1 MKSGRSLLWI
11 IILLYAITIGMEL
24 FPPFFQQVFTD
35 SIITGK
41 NPEWFTPLMII
52 FCTLFVLELTAW
64 LVLNSHRR
72 TLAMRFSLI
81 SQSRY
86 VWHVLRLPMSAFSK
100 YSTGD
105 LMARYMGIT
114 RTGVKLFDQV
124 PGVVLL
130 FNIIIFSY
138 LLFFYSW
145 RLGLIEIVALA
156 TIIMSVRLSANYQK
170 QKAKDMEATERHLQS
185 ATMAGMRNMETIKSA
200 GAEQGFFQRWDAIY
214 ARALNARVT
223 ATRQMI
229 LVAALPTLVQQLSNA
244 LVLCLGALFILNGEL
259 TPGMLL
265 ASQSFMSAMLFPVT
279 KISNVM
285 QEVFKAHSVLE
296 RQEEVLEAP
305 EAPTAPEAPP
315 SAPEGAT
322 IDYPRHTSRKTIVP
336 PSGGERGASGA
347 ATKLLGEVELR
358 DVTFG
363 YDRSLP
369 PLISHLSLR
378 IKPGEHVAFVGK
390 SGCGKSTILM
400 LVAGLYDPWE
410 GEVLIDGVPVGKIDR
425 MKLTGSL
432 GLVSQDVTL
441 FEGNIAD
448 NIRMWDESI
457 EDFAI
462 KTAAINAQIHNE
474 ITRRPDAYQGVVN
487 SGGQNFSGGQ
497 RQRLEIASALAKE
510 PTLLLLDEAT
520 SALDAKTE
528 AKVME
533 SLYDLGVTLLMIA
546 HRLETV
552 GQCDR
557 IYVMDYGRIVQSGT
571 HQQLMEDRQGLY
583 YRLNSYGNVV

>member
-1 MKSGRSLLWI
+1 METKKTTWGLLYRFMKAGGTLFWM
-11 IILLYAITIGMEL
+11 IILLYVITIGMEL
-24 FPPFFQQVFTD
+24 FPPFFQQIFTD
-35 SIITGK
+35 NIITGK

-52 FCTLFVLELTAW
+52 FGSLFVLELIAW

-72 TLAMRFSLI
+72 TLTMRFSLV

-100 YSTGD
+100 FSTGD
-105 LMARYMGIT
+105 LMVRYMGIT

-124 PGVVLL
+124 PGIVLL
-130 FNIIIFSY
+130 FNILIFSY

-145 RLGLIEIVALA
+145 RLGIIEILALA
-156 TIIMSVRLSANYQK
+156 TIIMSVRLSASYQK
-170 QKAKDMEATERHLQS
+170 RKAKDMEVTERHLQS

-214 ARALNARVT
+214 ACALNARVT

-244 LVLCLGALFILNGEL
+244 LVLCLGALFILDGDL

-265 ASQSFMSAMLFPVT
+265 ASQAFMTSMLFPVT

-296 RQEEVLEAP
+296 RQEEVLDEPLNGSEEGVKGTLDNKADEQKYRP
-305 EAPTAPEAPP
+305 LHSP
-315 SAPEGAT
+315 S
-322 IDYPRHTSRKTIVP
+322 SV
-336 PSGGERGASGA
+336 
-347 ATKLLGEVELR
+347 KLLGEIELR

-363 YDRSLP
+363 YDRSQP
-369 PLISHLSLR
+369 PLISHLSLH
-378 IKPGEHVAFVGK
+378 IKPGEHIAFVGK

-400 LVAGLYDPWE
+400 LVAGLYEPWE
-410 GEVLIDGVPVGKIDR
+410 GEVLIDGVPVSEIDR

-441 FEGNIAD
+441 FEGTIAD
-448 NIRMWDESI
+448 NIRMWDLSI

-462 KTAAINAQIHNE
+462 KTAAANAQIHDE
-474 ITRRPDAYQGVVN
+474 IACRPDAYDGIVTT
-487 SGGQNFSGGQ
+487 GGQNFSGGQ
-497 RQRLEIASALAKE
+497 RQRLEIAAALAKE

-520 SALDAKTE
+520 SALDGKTE
-528 AKVME
+528 ELVMKA
-533 SLYDLGVTLLMIA
+533 LYGLGATLLMIA

-552 GQCDR
+552 RQCDR
-557 IYVMDYGRIVQSGT
+557 IYVMDYGNVVQTGT
-571 HQQLMEDRQGLY
+571 HDQLMADPNGIY
-583 YRLNSYGNVV
+583 YKLHNS

>member
-1 MKSGRSLLWI
+1 METRKTTWGLLYRFMKAGSRLMWI
-11 IILLYAITIGMEL
+11 IILLYVITIGMEL

-35 SIITGK
+35 NIITGK

-52 FCTLFVLELTAW
+52 FSSLFVLELVAW

-72 TLAMRFSLI
+72 TLTMRFSLV

-86 VWHVLRLPMSAFSK
+86 VWHVLRLPMAAFSR

-105 LMARYMGIT
+105 LIARYMGIT

-130 FNIIIFSY
+130 FNILIFSY

-145 RLGLIEIVALA
+145 RLGIIEILALA
-156 TIIMSVRLSANYQK
+156 TIIMSVRLSASYQK
-170 QKAKDMEATERHLQS
+170 RKAKDMEATERHLQS
-185 ATMAGMRNMETIKSA
+185 TTMAGMRNMETIKSS

-229 LVAALPTLVQQLSNA
+229 LMAALPTLMQQLSNA
-244 LVLCLGALFILNGEL
+244 LVLCLGALFILDGDL

-265 ASQSFMSAMLFPVT
+265 ASQAFMSAMLFPVT

-296 RQEEVLEAP
+296 RQEEVLDEP
-305 EAPTAPEAPP
+305 LER
-315 SAPEGAT
+315 S
-322 IDYPRHTSRKTIVP
+322 
-336 PSGGERGASGA
+336 ERGVKG
-347 ATKLLGEVELR
+347 TNVKLLGDIELH

-363 YDRSLP
+363 YDRSQP
-369 PLISHLSLR
+369 PLISHLNLHV
-378 IKPGEHVAFVGK
+378 KPGERIAFVGK

-400 LVAGLYDPWE
+400 LIAGLYEPWE
-410 GEVLIDGVPVGKIDR
+410 GEVLIDGEPVSEIDR

-441 FEGNIAD
+441 FEGTIAD
-448 NIRMWDESI
+448 NIKMWDESI
-457 EDFAI
+457 EDFAV
-462 KTAAINAQIHNE
+462 KTAAANAQIHEE
-474 ITRRPDAYQGVVN
+474 IACRPDAYNGVVIA
-487 SGGQNFSGGQ
+487 GGQNFSGGQ
-497 RQRLEIASALAKE
+497 RQRLEIAAALAKE

-520 SALDAKTE
+520 SALDGKTE
-528 AKVME
+528 EQVMQALY
-533 SLYDLGVTLLMIA
+533 SLGATLLMIA
-546 HRLETV
+546 HRLETIRE
-552 GQCDR
+552 CDR
-557 IYVMDYGRIVQSGT
+557 IYVMDYGQVVQTGT
-571 HQQLMEDRQGLY
+571 HDQLMADRKGMY
-583 YRLNSYGNVV
+583 YQLHNS

>member
-1 MKSGRSLLWI
+1 MKAGGTLFWI
-11 IILLYAITIGMEL
+11 IILLYVITIGMEL

-35 SIITGK
+35 NIITGK

-52 FCTLFVLELTAW
+52 YGSLFVLELIAW
-64 LVLNSHRR
+64 MVLNSHRR
-72 TLAMRFSLI
+72 TLTMRFSLV

-100 YSTGD
+100 FSTGD
-105 LMARYMGIT
+105 LMVRYMGIT

-124 PGVVLL
+124 PGIVLL
-130 FNIIIFSY
+130 FNILIFSY

-145 RLGLIEIVALA
+145 RLGIIEILALA
-156 TIIMSVRLSANYQK
+156 TIIMSVRLSASYQK
-170 QKAKDMEATERHLQS
+170 RKAKDMEVTERHLQS

-244 LVLCLGALFILNGEL
+244 LVLCLGALFILDGDL

-265 ASQSFMSAMLFPVT
+265 ASQAFMTSMLFPVT

-296 RQEEVLEAP
+296 RQEEVLDEKTQQTHP
-305 EAPTAPEAPP
+305 QPLPTGRGVCTSAEKTDAKRNYAPP
-315 SAPEGAT
+315 CREG
-322 IDYPRHTSRKTIVP
+322 
-336 PSGGERGASGA
+336 SGEGP
-347 ATKLLGEVELR
+347 KLLGEIELR

-363 YDRSLP
+363 YDRSQP
-369 PLISHLSLR
+369 PLISHLSLH
-378 IKPGEHVAFVGK
+378 IKPGEHIAFVGK

-400 LVAGLYDPWE
+400 LVAGLYKPWE
-410 GEVLIDGVPVGKIDR
+410 GEVLIDGVPVSEIDR

-441 FEGNIAD
+441 FEGTISD
-448 NIRMWDESI
+448 NIRMWDLSI

-462 KTAAINAQIHNE
+462 KTAAANAQIHDE
-474 ITRRPDAYQGVVN
+474 IACRPDAYDGIVTT
-487 SGGQNFSGGQ
+487 GGQNFSGGQ
-497 RQRLEIASALAKE
+497 RQRLEIAAALAKE

-520 SALDAKTE
+520 SALDGKTE
-528 AKVME
+528 ELVMKA
-533 SLYDLGVTLLMIA
+533 LYGLGATLLMIA
-546 HRLETV
+546 HRLETIR
-552 GQCDR
+552 QCDR
-557 IYVMDYGRIVQSGT
+557 IYVMDYGSVVQTGT
-571 HQQLMEDRQGLY
+571 HDQLMADPNGIY
-583 YRLNSYGNVV
+583 YKLHNS

>member
-1 MKSGRSLLWI
+1 MKAGRSLLWI

-72 TLAMRFSLI
+72 TLTMRFSLI

-244 LVLCLGALFILNGEL
+244 LVLCLGALFILDGEL

-322 IDYPRHTSRKTIVP
+322 IVLRGDGIVP
-336 PSGGERGASGA
+336 PSGGERGA
-347 ATKLLGEVELR
+347 KLLGEVELR

-528 AKVME
+528 AKVMK

>member
-1 MKSGRSLLWI
+1 MEARNTTWGLLYRFMRAGSSLFWI
-11 IILLYAITIGMEL
+11 IILLYVITLGMEL
-24 FPPFFQQVFTD
+24 FPPFFQQIFTD
-35 SIITGK
+35 NIITGK
-41 NPEWFTPLMII
+41 NPEWFTPLLIV
-52 FCTLFVLELTAW
+52 FGSLFVLELTAW

-72 TLAMRFSLI
+72 TLTMRFSLV

-86 VWHVLRLPMSAFSK
+86 VWHVLRLPMSVFSK

-130 FNIIIFSY
+130 FDILIFSY

-145 RLGLIEIVALA
+145 RLGIIEILALA
-156 TIIMSVRLSANYQK
+156 TIIISVRLSASYQK
-170 QKAKDMEATERHLQS
+170 RKAKDMEATERHLQS
-185 ATMAGMRNMETIKSA
+185 ATMAGMRNMETIKGA

-229 LVAALPTLVQQLSNA
+229 LMAALPTLVQQLSSA
-244 LVLCLGALFILNGEL
+244 VVLCLGALFILDGDL

-265 ASQSFMSAMLFPVT
+265 ASQAFMSAMLFPVT

-296 RQEEVLEAP
+296 RQEEILDERLHDITEEQKYRP
-305 EAPTAPEAPP
+305 LHSPFTP
-315 SAPEGAT
+315 SSLPLHS
-322 IDYPRHTSRKTIVP
+322 PLSVKLR
-336 PSGGERGASGA
+336 GEI
-347 ATKLLGEVELR
+347 ELR

-369 PLISHLSLR
+369 PLISHLSLHVR
-378 IKPGEHVAFVGK
+378 PGESVAFVGK
-390 SGCGKSTILM
+390 SGCGKSTVLM
-400 LVAGLYDPWE
+400 LVAGLYEPWE
-410 GEVLIDGVPVGKIDR
+410 GEVLIDGVPVRQIDR
-425 MKLTGSL
+425 MTLTGSL

-441 FEGNIAD
+441 FEGTIAD

-457 EDFAI
+457 EDFAVR
-462 KTAAINAQIHNE
+462 TAAANAQIHDE
-474 ITRRPDAYQGVVN
+474 IACRPDAYDGVVAA
-487 SGGQNFSGGQ
+487 GGQNFSGGQ
-497 RQRLEIASALAKE
+497 RQRLEIATALAKE

-520 SALDAKTE
+520 SALDGTTE
-528 AKVME
+528 EQVMQA
-533 SLYDLGVTLLMIA
+533 LYGLGATLLMIA
-546 HRLETV
+546 HRLETIR
-552 GQCDR
+552 QCDR
-557 IYVMDYGRIVQSGT
+557 IYVMDYGQLVQTGT
-571 HQQLMEDRQGLY
+571 HEQLMADHDGIY
-583 YRLNSYGNVV
+583 YKLHNPTDL